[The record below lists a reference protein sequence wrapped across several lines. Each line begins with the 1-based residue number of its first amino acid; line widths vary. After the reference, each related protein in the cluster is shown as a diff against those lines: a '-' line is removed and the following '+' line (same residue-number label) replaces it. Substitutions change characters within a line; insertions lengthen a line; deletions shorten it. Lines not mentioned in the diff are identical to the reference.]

1 MLGTANMRQN
11 LNERSPLYPALEH
24 VDVIEN
30 ALMVIRTLAVLPALL
45 DEATI
50 QQIVVLLSVI
60 DDYADQAQTAT
71 RNITALLQS
80 L

>member
-1 MLGTANMRQN
+1 MPC
-11 LNERSPLYPALEH
+11 SPLPITAGAVTVPCQYT
-24 VDVIEN
+24 
-30 ALMVIRTLAVLPALL
+30 IRTLAVLQALL

>member
-1 MLGTANMRQN
+1 M
-11 LNERSPLYPALEH
+11 NEHSPLHPALEH
-24 VDVIEN
+24 ID
-30 ALMVIRTLAVLPALL
+30 
-45 DEATI
+45 
-50 QQIVVLLSVI
+50 VI